1 MNQVSEKII
10 NIFKNNKEI
19 LAIYTFS
26 NLRNIFG
33 QNIKDE
39 ILNNVK
45 NILENF
51 KKNMDFDYIT
61 FNMKD
66 YTIIAFKYNQ
76 EIIIIF
82 GVPNIK
88 EPVIRVSIKSL

>member
-26 NLRNIFG
+26 DLRNIFG
-33 QNIKDE
+33 QNVKDE
-39 ILNNVK
+39 IIDNVK
-45 NILENF
+45 KVLENL
-51 KKNMDFDYIT
+51 KKNMNFDYIT

-66 YTIIAFKYNQ
+66 YTIIAFKYQQ

-82 GVPNIK
+82 GIPNIK